1 MNAKVYNIKYKSKLK
16 RCSETH
22 KHQEASA
29 PQIQEEGSSA
39 RHHKVLAAEEVSSAH
54 LKTQAAASAKLLQEA
69 SVLWEHLALSLR
81 INHLLPSSA
90 TISQLLLAVTL
101 QAGSSECLRTI
112 PRVHSELLT
121 NQALEHSAA
130 NKQLILVEALEHL
143 DRMHRSQ
150 EALAIKEA
158 SEPLLQ
164 QDLAEEVLRAYSAN
178 RKEVEDFSDNLPLL
192 ALEDQV

>member
-1 MNAKVYNIKYKSKLK
+1 M
-16 RCSETH
+16 
-22 KHQEASA
+22 
-29 PQIQEEGSSA
+29 
-39 RHHKVLAAEEVSSAH
+39 AAEEVSSAN
-54 LKTQAAASAKLLQEA
+54 LKTQVASAKRLQEA
-69 SVLWEHLALSLR
+69 SGLWEHLALSLR
-81 INHLLPSSA
+81 ISHLLPSSA
-90 TISQLLLAVTL
+90 TISQLLLAATL
-101 QAGSSECLRTI
+101 LEGSSECLRTI

-121 NQALEHSAA
+121 HQALEHSAA

-143 DRMHRSQ
+143 DRMHRSLG
-150 EALAIKEA
+150 ASAIKEA